1 MTKRPPKIELTFGKN
16 DLDIYQWILEK
27 DFSNATFVKRMLRE
41 KMNEEN
47 GLTIARNVV
56 KTHFD
61 SLPIIEPEI
70 QPEESETPSFGY
82 MDTMNNGG
90 RDF

>member
-47 GLTIARNVV
+47 GLTIARNVPGAIV
-56 KTHFD
+56 
-61 SLPIIEPEI
+61 SSSAMIEPET
-70 QPEESETPSFGY
+70 QPEESEAPSFGF
-82 MDTMNNGG
+82 MGKMSGG